1 MKFASVR
8 LPSKLG
14 LGRARPVTAEPSP
27 AEPPSAE
34 LNGAEPPP
42 TEPPPQ
48 AEPKP
53 AGTAP
58 VEVLPAEPTPWA
70 TGLTAGAMVA
80 ALAMAADLLVS
91 QALRG
96 AYGWLWI
103 PANLMLAVG
112 IGPAL
117 WLMRK
122 TPFWRWISYG
132 VVVGFGL
139 AWIGLAVSVVFRVR
153 NGG

>member
-14 LGRARPVTAEPSP
+14 LGRARPAAAEPDP
-27 AEPPSAE
+27 AAPDPPA
-34 LNGAEPPP
+34 
-42 TEPPPQ
+42 Q
-48 AEPKP
+48 PKP
-53 AGTAP
+53 AGTASVAAPP
-58 VEVLPAEPTPWA
+58 VEPTPWA
-70 TGLTAGAMVA
+70 TGLTAAAMVA

-122 TPFWRWISYG
+122 TPFWRWITYG

-139 AWIGLAVSVVFRVR
+139 AWTGLAISVVFRVR